1 MKSIQVLL
9 ADPHPLIRAA
19 LRLLLTQMRGVTV
32 QAEVGTGTEL
42 LEQLTARRPDV
53 LITEMNVPGA
63 AAIEVARRIA
73 RHLPGVRV
81 LLLSTQIDSA
91 QVQSALKAGVLG
103 FVSKAGDPAELEIA
117 LRAVTNGNPY
127 LSPHFARFAI
137 DRRRSRQDVHSVR
150 LPTRQREVLQ
160 MLGRG
165 KTTKEIASLL
175 GLSVKTVETHRARLM
190 QALDLNNINALLH
203 YAVRHEVEDGTA
215 V

>member
-1 MKSIQVLL
+1 M
-9 ADPHPLIRAA
+9 
-19 LRLLLTQMRGVTV
+19 
-32 QAEVGTGTEL
+32 
-42 LEQLTARRPDV
+42 
-53 LITEMNVPGA
+53 
-63 AAIEVARRIA
+63 
-73 RHLPGVRV
+73 RV

-137 DRRRSRQDVHSVR
+137 DRRRSRQDAHSVR